1 MFFSRFRFDSGGR
14 GTLFFLYSFKNN
26 IMYTGLVH
34 LHNLLR
40 WVIVITLIWSLL
52 NAFKGKNGKE
62 TLIMLISSHVML
74 LIGLV
79 QWFGGEWGLKQ
90 IKNLGMGEA
99 MKNAAVRFF
108 AVEHALMMVIA
119 VVLMTIAHRS
129 AKATKHNTKWL
140 LLAALVIIVLMMPG
154 PWRSD
159 AALQRGL
166 FPGM

>member
-129 AKATKHNTKWL
+129 AKATKPNTKWL

-154 PWRSD
+154 PWRNNP
-159 AALQRGL
+159 AIQRGL

>member
-1 MFFSRFRFDSGGR
+1 
-14 GTLFFLYSFKNN
+14 
-26 IMYTGLVH
+26 MYTGLVH

-40 WVIVITLIWSLL
+40 WVILITLFWSMF

-62 TLIMLISSHVML
+62 TLFMMISAHVML
-74 LIGLV
+74 LVGLV
-79 QWFGGEWGLKQ
+79 QWFGGDWGLKQ

-119 VVLMTIAHRS
+119 VVLITIGHRS
-129 AKATKHNTKWL
+129 AKAQKPNTKWIL
-140 LLAALVIIVLMMPG
+140 LVALVIILMMMPG

-159 AALQRGL
+159 AALQRAL
-166 FPGM
+166 FPGG

>member
-1 MFFSRFRFDSGGR
+1 
-14 GTLFFLYSFKNN
+14 
-26 IMYTGLVH
+26 MYTGLVH

-62 TLIMLISSHVML
+62 TLITLISSHVML

-129 AKATKHNTKWL
+129 AKATKPNTKWL

-154 PWRSD
+154 PWRNNP
-159 AALQRGL
+159 ALQRGL